1 MSTERSD
8 TELVEKVRAGCER
21 SFEELIGRYNTKA
34 FNLALR
40 LTRNYEDAEE
50 VLHDAF
56 VSAYRKLDAFEGKS
70 SFSSWFYRITVN
82 AALMKL
88 RKLKNKRM
96 LSLED
101 VNPSIRASWQTER
114 SEEYPD
120 KVTYRAQLQE
130 LLSAAIEKLP
140 EEYRVVFV
148 MRDVSG
154 LSNREVSSIL
164 NLSIPA
170 VKSRLHRARLM
181 LRKRLAKHYHEFLD
195 YRPDEIDAQDEAWD

>member
-1 MSTERSD
+1 
-8 TELVEKVRAGCER
+8 
-21 SFEELIGRYNTKA
+21 
-34 FNLALR
+34 
-40 LTRNYEDAEE
+40 
-50 VLHDAF
+50 
-56 VSAYRKLDAFEGKS
+56 
-70 SFSSWFYRITVN
+70 
-82 AALMKL
+82 MKL